1 MSNVTSAVV
10 ISGSFVVVISGASVV
25 VIPGAGNEKNRKE
38 NID

>member
-1 MSNVTSAVV
+1 VGNLP
-10 ISGSFVVVISGASVV
+10 SVV